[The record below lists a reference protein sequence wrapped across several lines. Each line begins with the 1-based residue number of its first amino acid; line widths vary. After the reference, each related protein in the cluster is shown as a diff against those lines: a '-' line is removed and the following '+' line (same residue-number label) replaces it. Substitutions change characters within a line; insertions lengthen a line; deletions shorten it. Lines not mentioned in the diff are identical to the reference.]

1 MERFLK
7 LPFRFNFYEYK
18 KIFILGLGGGSD
30 IISAYAVQFLFDFSE
45 QSKIV
50 YGNTKRE
57 FDKDLEHITPNI
69 CRLPPKQ
76 TDTDD
81 QSINS
86 WTKIRIDRSI
96 PRGYNGCPY
105 IVHCTSDSSKVLSR
119 EIDSLG
125 FDLVIGIDTGGDA
138 LIEGAE
144 SGPQGRDKEMVEIL
158 KRSNIPLL
166 IFVLAPGCDGESQED
181 QILHSF
187 HDQDKAGKYLG
198 SCSITPLIPYF
209 EDLTHIISEINT
221 PNIIKRVFYGELAP
235 NEMGKILIPR
245 EKHPLISKVWL
256 SHCFAFGLYRKDN
269 SYVK

>member
-45 QSKIV
+45 HSKII
-50 YGNTKRE
+50 YGNTKRRI
-57 FDKDLEHITPNI
+57 DNDLEHITPNI
-69 CRLPPKQ
+69 YRLPPKQ
-76 TDTDD
+76 TGTDD
-81 QSINS
+81 QSINNGTRT
-86 WTKIRIDRSI
+86 WIDRSI
-96 PRGYNGCPY
+96 PRGYDGCPY

-158 KRSNIPLL
+158 QHSNIPLL
-166 IFVLAPGCDGESQED
+166 IFILAPGCDGESQED
-181 QILHSF
+181 QILQSF
-187 HDQDKAGKYLG
+187 RDQDKAGKYLG
-198 SCSITPLIPYF
+198 SCSINPLIPYF
-209 EDLTHIISEINT
+209 EDLARDLSEDRT

-235 NEMGKILIPR
+235 NEKGKIVIPR
-245 EKHPLISKVWL
+245 DKYPLISKVWL
-256 SHCFAFGLYRKDN
+256 SHCFVFGLYGKDN
-269 SYVK
+269 S